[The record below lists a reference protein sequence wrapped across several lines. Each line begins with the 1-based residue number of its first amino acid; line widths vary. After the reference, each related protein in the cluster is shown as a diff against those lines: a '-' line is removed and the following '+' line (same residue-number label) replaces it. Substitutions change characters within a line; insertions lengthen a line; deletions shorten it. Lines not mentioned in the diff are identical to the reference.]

1 MNQDT
6 YNKLLY
12 QAKVCVEAGRSE
24 ETLDYMEQI
33 IVNKNTDL
41 TEEERN
47 LVSVASKNCVST
59 KRAAWRSIYGIEVRE
74 KTNNSKYEGLV
85 TELKFKLEKELMEAC
100 ERMLGFIDGYL
111 LKNATSPESTVF
123 YLKLKGDYY
132 RYIAEFSL
140 GNNHEE
146 IAKSS
151 LNAYKQATEAASGL
165 KCNNPIKLGLA
176 LNYSVFHYEVLNNPV
191 EAINIANTAFN
202 DGINNLENIVENQ
215 YKDAT
220 NILQLLKENINM
232 WSVDL
237 QEEQGEGF
245 ENSNDKA

>member
-1 MNQDT
+1 MNQET
-6 YNKLLY
+6 YLKLLY

-33 IVNKNTDL
+33 IKTKTSDL

-59 KRAAWRSIYGIEVRE
+59 KRAAWRSIYGIEVKE
-74 KTNNSKYEGLV
+74 KVNNSKYQHLV
-85 TELKFKLEKELMEAC
+85 SDLKEKLENELNQAC
-100 ERMLGFIDGYL
+100 ERMMLFIDNYL
-111 LKNATSPESTVF
+111 LKYASTPESKVF

-132 RYIAEFSL
+132 RYIAEITL
-140 GNNHEE
+140 GNNHDEV
-146 IAKSS
+146 ANSS
-151 LNAYKQATEAASGL
+151 LNAYKQATEAAASL
-165 KCNNPIKLGLA
+165 KSNNPIKLGLA
-176 LNYSVFHYEVLNNPV
+176 LNYSVFYYEVLNNPI

-202 DGINNLENIVENQ
+202 EGISNLENIVENQ

-232 WSVDL
+232 WSGDL
-237 QEEQGEGF
+237 QDDNMDGMD
-245 ENSNDKA
+245 N

>member
-1 MNQDT
+1 MNSET

-33 IVNKNTDL
+33 IKNKNGDL

-59 KRAAWRSIYGIEVRE
+59 KRGAWRSIYGIEVRE
-74 KTNNSKYEGLV
+74 KTNNSKYQHLV
-85 TELKFKLEKELMEAC
+85 SQLKIKLEKELMQAC
-100 ERMLGFIDGYL
+100 ERMLNFIDNFL
-111 LKNATSPESTVF
+111 LKNSSSPESKVF

-140 GNNHEE
+140 GNNHED
-146 IAKSS
+146 IANSS
-151 LNAYKQATEAASGL
+151 LKAYKQATEAATSL

-176 LNYSVFHYEVLNNPV
+176 LNYSVFHYEVLNNPL

-202 DGINNLENIVENQ
+202 DGITNLDNLVENNK
-215 YKDAT
+215 YKDAST
-220 NILQLLKENINM
+220 ILQLLKENINM

-237 QEEQGEGF
+237 QTEQEEVA
-245 ENSNDKA
+245 EN

>member
-1 MNQDT
+1 MNTET

-12 QAKVCVEAGRSE
+12 QAKVCIEAGRSE

-33 IVNKNTDL
+33 IKNKNGDL
-41 TEEERN
+41 SEEERN
-47 LVSVASKNCVST
+47 LVSVASKNIVSS
-59 KRAAWRSIYGIEVRE
+59 KRTAWRSIYGIEVRE
-74 KTNNSKYEGLV
+74 KSNNSKYQHLV
-85 TELKFKLEKELMEAC
+85 SDLKNKLEKELMQSC
-100 ERMLGFIDGYL
+100 EKMLYFIDNYL
-111 LKNATSPESTVF
+111 LKNSSSPESKVF

-151 LNAYKQATEAASGL
+151 LNAYKQATEEATTL
-165 KCNNPIKLGLA
+165 KSNNPIKLGLA
-176 LNYSVFHYEVLNNPV
+176 LNYSVFYYEVLNSPI

-202 DGINNLENIVENQ
+202 EGISNLENIVENQ

-237 QEEQGEGF
+237 QEEQGEVT
-245 ENSNDKA
+245 EN

>member
-1 MNQDT
+1 MNQET
-6 YNKLLY
+6 YDKYLY

-24 ETLDYMEQI
+24 ETLDYMEKI
-33 IVNKNTDL
+33 IKSKNSDL

-74 KTNNSKYEGLV
+74 KANNSKYQHLV
-85 TELKFKLEKELMEAC
+85 SDLKIKLERELHQAC
-100 ERMLGFIDGYL
+100 DRMLTYIDQYL
-111 LKNATSPESTVF
+111 IKNSSTPESKVF

-140 GNNHEE
+140 DDSHES
-146 IAKSS
+146 IAKCS
-151 LNAYKQATEAASGL
+151 LNAYQEATEAAKSL
-165 KCNNPIKLGLA
+165 KSNNPIKLGLA
-176 LNYSVFHYEVLNNPV
+176 LNYSVFYYEVLNNPL

-202 DGINNLENIVENQ
+202 DGITNLENIVENQ

-232 WSVDL
+232 WSGDL
-237 QEEQGEGF
+237 QEEQLEGM
-245 ENSNDKA
+245 EMN